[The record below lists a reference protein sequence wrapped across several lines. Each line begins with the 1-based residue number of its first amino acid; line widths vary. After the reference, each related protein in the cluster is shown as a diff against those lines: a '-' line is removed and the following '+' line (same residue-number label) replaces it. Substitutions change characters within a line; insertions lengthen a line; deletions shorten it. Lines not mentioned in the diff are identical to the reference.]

1 MALRLNGATSGFVEL
16 NAPDEAGSNT
26 LTLPDGNGTN
36 GQYLQTNGS
45 GGLSWA
51 TLPAG
56 GKILQ
61 VVQTVKTD
69 PTSTTSTS
77 YTDITG
83 MSVTITPSSS
93 SNKILI
99 IPDLALSGPV
109 GDIGYAQLLR
119 GSTVI
124 YGGDSATHN
133 GLYGC
138 YSGAAADGPFVYGVN
153 IVTRMFLDSPA
164 TTSATTY
171 KCQFKTNSGT
181 FYLNRTNATSGN
193 YDIRTASSITA
204 IEVAA

>member
-1 MALRLNGATSGFVEL
+1 MAIAI
-16 NAPDEAGSNT
+16 
-26 LTLPDGNGTN
+26 NGT
-36 GQYLQTNGS
+36 GTITGIS
-45 GGLSWA
+45 VGGLNDSIITSSELA
-51 TLPAG
+51 NAAVTSAKLASGVG

-83 MSVTITPSSS
+83 MSVTITPSSA

-99 IPDLALSGPV
+99 IPDLALSGP
-109 GDIGYAQLLR
+109 DASIGYAQLLR

-124 YGGDSATHN
+124 YGGDAATHN

-153 IVTRMFLDSPA
+153 IVTRMLLDSPA

-171 KCQFKTNSGT
+171 KCQFKAFSGT
-181 FYLNRTNATSGN
+181 FYLNRTYATSGH

>member
-1 MALRLNGATSGFVEL
+1 MSITINGTGSITGL
-16 NAPDEAGSNT
+16 TAGG
-26 LTLPDGNGTN
+26 LPDGSITADDIA
-36 GQYLQTNGS
+36 S
-45 GGLSWA
+45 GAVTAAKLAAG
-51 TLPAG
+51 AG

-77 YTDITG
+77 YTDIPG
-83 MSVTITPSSS
+83 MSVTITPSSA

-99 IPDLALSGPV
+99 IPDLALSGPNS
-109 GDIGYAQLLR
+109 DIGYAQLLR

-124 YGGDSATHN
+124 YGGDAATHN

-138 YSGAAADGPFVYGVN
+138 YSGDPAGGPFVYGVN

-181 FYLNRTNATSGN
+181 FYLNRTSATSGSYN
-193 YDIRTASSITA
+193 IRPASSITA

>member
-1 MALRLNGATSGFVEL
+1 MSITINGSGTITGINV
-16 NAPDEAGSNT
+16 GG
-26 LTLPDGNGTN
+26 LPDGIVDTDMIADDAVTQAKRGAAAGTN
-36 GQYLQTNGS
+36 S
-45 GGLSWA
+45 GV
-51 TLPAG
+51 
-56 GKILQ
+56 LQ

-77 YTDITG
+77 YTDITD

-93 SNKILI
+93 SSKILV
-99 IPDLALSGPV
+99 IPDLALSGPN
-109 GDIGYAQLLR
+109 GDIGYVQLLR

-124 YGGDSATHN
+124 YGGDTATHN

-138 YSGAAADGPFVYGVN
+138 YSGDPGSGPFIYGVN
-153 IVTRMFLDSPA
+153 IVTRLFLDSPA

-181 FYLNRTNATSGN
+181 FYLNRTEATSGSYN
-193 YDIRTASSITA
+193 IRPASSITA